1 MNILKKLSLFGLLL
15 IGLSGSAFAQVSE
28 ETAYIFNTFSFL
40 VHGFLVMLMAMG
52 FTCLEAGLVRTK
64 NTAAICLKNVG
75 LYSLAGIMFYLVG
88 YGFMYNE
95 VNGFLGQPT
104 LWNPEAEVSSAD
116 EYSKMSDWFFQMVF
130 CATAMSIVSGTIA
143 ERIKLAPFFIFAII
157 LTGIIYPIQGSW
169 VWGGGFLAEMGFSDF
184 AGSTLV
190 HSVGGWAAL
199 MGAIIIGPRLGK
211 YSSNGSVIAIPGSNL
226 PLATVGTFILWFGW
240 FGFNGGSQLAL
251 GSAADAAAMANV
263 YVNTNMAACGGLVA
277 AMILA
282 AILYTKVD
290 LTLVLNGA
298 LAGLVSI
305 TAGPDVA
312 TPLQAILIGAIGGI
326 LCTLAIPILDKLK
339 IDDVV
344 GAISVHLVAGIWGTL
359 VVGIPGLNGSGDFM
373 TQLYGVVA
381 IGFFVSVVSA
391 VVWLVL
397 KATVGLRP
405 SDEEEM
411 IGLDVSELGMEAYPE
426 FRN

>member
-1 MNILKKLSLFGLLL
+1 
-15 IGLSGSAFAQVSE
+15 
-28 ETAYIFNTFSFL
+28 
-40 VHGFLVMLMAMG
+40 
-52 FTCLEAGLVRTK
+52 
-64 NTAAICLKNVG
+64 
-75 LYSLAGIMFYLVG
+75 
-88 YGFMYNE
+88 
-95 VNGFLGQPT
+95 
-104 LWNPEAEVSSAD
+104 
-116 EYSKMSDWFFQMVF
+116 
-130 CATAMSIVSGTIA
+130 
-143 ERIKLAPFFIFAII
+143 
-157 LTGIIYPIQGSW
+157 
-169 VWGGGFLAEMGFSDF
+169 
-184 AGSTLV
+184 
-190 HSVGGWAAL
+190 
-199 MGAIIIGPRLGK
+199 
-211 YSSNGSVIAIPGSNL
+211 
-226 PLATVGTFILWFGW
+226 
-240 FGFNGGSQLAL
+240 
-251 GSAADAAAMANV
+251 MANV

-391 VVWLVL
+391 VVWLAL
-397 KATVGLRP
+397 KATIGLRP

-411 IGLDVSELGMEAYPE
+411 MGLDVSELGMEAYPE